1 MSDFRL
7 KVFRSVAKNLSF
19 TKASQ
24 ELFVSQPAI
33 TKHIQELEA
42 AYQTRLFDRQGSRIS
57 LTESGNLLLEH
68 CERILEDYKRLEY
81 EMHLLHNEYTG
92 GLKLGAS
99 NFSTKIAIF
108 QNEYTGGLKLG
119 ASTTIAQYVLPPLL
133 ASFIGKFPQVSLSLL
148 NGNSREIEAAL
159 QEHRIDLG
167 FVEGVFRLPNIRY
180 TTFLEDELVAVVR
193 TGSKLAVG
201 EEITPDE
208 LFHLPLV
215 LRERG
220 SGTLDVF
227 ERALQQHNIK
237 LSSLQVLMY
246 LGSTESI
253 KLFLEHTDCLGIV
266 SVRSITRELYSG
278 QLRVVEIKGMP
289 MLRDFSFAQPQGQE
303 SGLAQ
308 VFMQFAMHNNHKL

>member
-1 MSDFRL
+1 VSDFRL

-81 EMHLLHNEYTG
+81 EMHLLH
-92 GLKLGAS
+92 
-99 NFSTKIAIF
+99 
-108 QNEYTGGLKLG
+108 NEYTGGLKLG

-220 SGTLDVF
+220 SGTLDVACTDGTKMEVNANRYTF
-227 ERALQQHNIK
+227 VWGANLYIPAYPESRN
-237 LSSLQVLMY
+237 SLRRYGNTPTPSPSRNCVTPLR
-246 LGSTESI
+246 LPIRISPRR
-253 KLFLEHTDCLGIV
+253 KWKRH
-266 SVRSITRELYSG
+266 SG
-278 QLRVVEIKGMP
+278 R
-289 MLRDFSFAQPQGQE
+289 
-303 SGLAQ
+303 
-308 VFMQFAMHNNHKL
+308 

>member
-99 NFSTKIAIF
+99 
-108 QNEYTGGLKLG
+108 
-119 ASTTIAQYVLPPLL
+119 TTIAQYVLPPLL

-167 FVEGVFRLPNIRY
+167 FVEGVFRLPNIRS
-180 TTFLEDELVAVVR
+180 TFLEDELVAVVR

>member
-57 LTESGNLLLEH
+57 LTESGHLLLEH

-81 EMHLLHNEYTG
+81 EMHLLH
-92 GLKLGAS
+92 
-99 NFSTKIAIF
+99 
-108 QNEYTGGLKLG
+108 NEYTGGLKLG

-180 TTFLEDELVAVVR
+180 TTFLEDEL
-193 TGSKLAVG
+193 G
-201 EEITPDE
+201 
-208 LFHLPLV
+208 
-215 LRERG
+215 
-220 SGTLDVF
+220 
-227 ERALQQHNIK
+227 
-237 LSSLQVLMY
+237 LSS
-246 LGSTESI
+246 
-253 KLFLEHTDCLGIV
+253 FLAGI
-266 SVRSITRELYSG
+266 IFYTREVLLTSHYEKRLFEHASQPRVACADIRLLSYLWSRTNLSRDSYQSG
-278 QLRVVEIKGMP
+278 
-289 MLRDFSFAQPQGQE
+289 
-303 SGLAQ
+303 
-308 VFMQFAMHNNHKL
+308 

>member
-7 KVFRSVAKNLSF
+7 KVFQSVAKNLSF

-33 TKHIQELEA
+33 TKHIQELETY
-42 AYQTRLFDRQGSRIS
+42 YQVRLFERQGSKIS
-57 LTESGNLLLEH
+57 LTVAGELLLKHSEK
-68 CERILEDYKRLEY
+68 ILEDYKRLEY
-81 EMHLLHNEYTG
+81 EMHLLHNENTG
-92 GLKLGAS
+92 ELR
-99 NFSTKIAIF
+99 
-108 QNEYTGGLKLG
+108 LG
-119 ASTTIAQYVLPPLL
+119 ASTTFAHYVLPPLL
-133 ASFIGKFPQVSLSLL
+133 ASFIKKFPQVNLSLM

-167 FVEGVFRLPNIRY
+167 LVEGVFRLPNLKY
-180 TTFLEDELVAVVR
+180 TTFLEDELVAVTR
-193 TGSKLAVG
+193 TGSKLQVG
-201 EEITPDE
+201 EEITPEE
-208 LFHLPLV
+208 LLHIPLV

-227 ERALQQHNIK
+227 EKALQQHNIK

-253 KLFLEHTDCLGIV
+253 KLFLEHTDCMGIV
-266 SVRSITRELYSG
+266 SIRSITRELYAG
-278 QLRVVEIKGMP
+278 QLRVIEIKDMV

-303 SGLAQ
+303 SGLSQ
-308 VFMQFAMHNNHKL
+308 VFMQFAAHHNHKL